1 MRRSGSSRSNSSKV
15 YNHIEL
21 EVTGRK
27 KPLVVPERL
36 ESRQP
41 VRKSIVLLDE
51 LQLVNVQER
60 NVRKPTVKEYIN
72 TEVSNKLL
80 KQIREAT
87 KAEDFKK
94 ILQVLPTSNVLQ
106 KGRKPP
112 RVLNQSVLDNLS
124 DIYEEFFGKH
134 FDYLSSIVST
144 TD

>member
-1 MRRSGSSRSNSSKV
+1 M
-15 YNHIEL
+15 YNYIEL

-51 LQLVNVQER
+51 LQVVNVQER

-87 KAEDFKK
+87 KAEDFTK

>member
-1 MRRSGSSRSNSSKV
+1 M
-15 YNHIEL
+15 YNYIEL

-51 LQLVNVQER
+51 LQVVNVQER

-87 KAEDFKK
+87 KAEDFTK

-106 KGRKPP
+106 KGQKPP